1 MRKQTLIVLDTNV
14 LVSGLLKRSSPPGQ
28 ILDLILSGAIQ
39 IIVDERI
46 LEEYRLVLVRPRLN
60 IPSLEAQQILLLLS
74 ATSIH
79 VSAHP
84 LDLKHEDFPD
94 PKDLPFAEVAIA
106 GNVQALVTGN
116 SKHFF
121 YLKNFGVEVLSP
133 AEFMEH
139 HNTK

>member
-1 MRKQTLIVLDTNV
+1 MSQPILIVLDTNV
-14 LVSGLLKRSSPPGQ
+14 LVSGLLKRSSLPGQ

-60 IPSLEAQQILLLLS
+60 IPSLEIQHILLFLS
-74 ATSIH
+74 ATSLR

-84 LDLKHEDFPD
+84 LDLKHKDFPD
-94 PKDLPFAEVAIA
+94 PKDLPFAEVAVA
-106 GNVQALVTGN
+106 GTVQALVTGN
-116 SKHFF
+116 SKHFL
-121 YLKNFGVEVLSP
+121 YLNNLGVEVLSP

-139 HNTK
+139 NAK